1 MIKFVLRRN
10 LKYLL
15 QLIIWNF
22 IRDLEVILIKYLFNF
37 GDSLL
42 FTTIMFLAEFLSGL
56 IVYKYQKSFFLLHKI
71 NDNNNNNINNVNSI
85 GLIQN
90 TLTYQLIPLDNYYKI
105 YFLIFIVSISDF
117 VQFMIRT
124 YLIGKFINISMSL
137 QSRLG
142 ANITIFGTFYYV
154 YALRLPILKHQK
166 FSLSIIGFCI
176 LIIIIFEFI
185 FQEINIFLSYKDFSV
200 VLLIMFATN
209 LFENLIDTIEKYLYE
224 YDFVDPF
231 KVLMFQG
238 LYGFL
243 ISFSLFYFPFTK
255 DLKKIY
261 YNNSVGCFVLFIF
274 LLIVYFILCGG
285 KNASRVITTKLF
297 SPMTRV
303 FTDHFLNPF
312 YLIYYYATDNDFKTD
327 NELNNG
333 FYFTINLIISIIN
346 SFCSLVFNEI
356 LICFFCGLER
366 NTHNQISIRA
376 ESKFEINLSEI
387 IDDDDETSQ
396 ASII

>member
-185 FQEINIFLSYKDFSV
+185 FQEINIFLSYGDLTLVIFIIILISYFNSV
-200 VLLIMFATN
+200 
-209 LFENLIDTIEKYLYE
+209 IDSIEKYLLE
-224 YDFVDPF
+224 YNFINPF
-231 KVLMFQG
+231 KILLFEGLFGFILTLLFFFMPQYLKDVSKVYNEKSGGMFT
-238 LYGFL
+238 LFL
-243 ISFSLFYFPFTK
+243 FL
-255 DLKKIY
+255 
-261 YNNSVGCFVLFIF
+261 LFIY
-274 LLIVYFILCGG
+274 LILCGG
-285 KNASRVITTKLF
+285 RNVFRVI
-297 SPMTRV
+297 S
-303 FTDHFLNPF
+303 
-312 YLIYYYATDNDFKTD
+312 IY
-327 NELNNG
+327 
-333 FYFTINLIISIIN
+333 
-346 SFCSLVFNEI
+346 
-356 LICFFCGLER
+356 
-366 NTHNQISIRA
+366 
-376 ESKFEINLSEI
+376 
-387 IDDDDETSQ
+387 
-396 ASII
+396 